1 MIERRVLKEK
11 EKRRVKKKK
20 KEGGG
25 EEGVC
30 GGAGERIQLS
40 LKKKKS
46 HFLQSQIIVFIKVR
60 GKKSVSSAQSVR
72 PGTGII
78 LIVANGY

>member
-11 EKRRVKKKK
+11 EKRRVKKK

-40 LKKKKS
+40 LKKKS
-46 HFLQSQIIVFIKVR
+46 HFLQSQIIVFIKVE
-60 GKKSVSSAQSVR
+60 KKKCLFCTVSPAWR
-72 PGTGII
+72 WYYP
-78 LIVANGY
+78 YCC